1 MSDIEKNFE
10 KNGFVIIDGEKNSI
24 LKLRSK
30 ITNILK
36 KNNKSL
42 KYLSYD
48 KIMNNFNKLY
58 TKKKN

>member
-10 KNGFVIIDGEKNSI
+10 KNGFVIIEGEKNSI

-42 KYLSYD
+42 KSLSDD
-48 KIMNNFNKLY
+48 KIMNNFHKFY